1 MDTKKLKS
9 LAISENGF
17 IFDPETGYSYNVN
30 STAHYILKQLQLG
43 LTRVDIIEQLIAEYD
58 TNKDQAE
65 SDYAHF
71 LSMLNALNVLEG

>member
-17 IFDPETGYSYNVN
+17 IFDPETGYSYKVN
-30 STAHYILKQLQLG
+30 TTAHIILKQLQQG
-43 LTRVDIIEQLIAEYD
+43 NTREEIIEMILAEFD

-71 LSMLNALNVLEG
+71 LSMLNALNVLES